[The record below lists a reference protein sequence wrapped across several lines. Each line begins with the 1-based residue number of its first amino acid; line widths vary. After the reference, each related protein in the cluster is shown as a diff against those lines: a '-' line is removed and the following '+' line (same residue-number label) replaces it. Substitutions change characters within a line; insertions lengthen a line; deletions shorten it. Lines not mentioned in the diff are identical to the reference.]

1 MKNYNKKQLE
11 DLLIEIINE
20 NVEQPNLNYSSLRAK
35 IKIETKETKKPK
47 LFATYKSK
55 LIFTCSLALI
65 MIISIIGITTINK
78 YSIFYQDTS
87 LTSTLLNENTLLDN
101 RNNSYEGISIYN
113 LLLNKDESSSYLV
126 EAHLTN
132 NESDYYCAYLS
143 KSMINKVNSYF
154 DNNEI
159 LDSNKF
165 LEFEKFTKY
174 RGINDIF
181 LKYSYYQK
189 TKNITTDNIKWV
201 KYSKKDEV
209 KDVVGKYHLSL
220 IIKIQNFKNIW
231 DLTTK
236 QNLSSLITVIT
247 EIDLSKEEAL
257 LEEGRYLINVK
268 EKLTNDLNISSSYFI
283 LNSALI
289 KTFDNKDYLEGIIP
303 LWYNIYLE
311 NEEEFGNNLEHVK
324 ELKDVLDLIEPY
336 KSFEINIRDEVK
348 NIYKYYYDYV
358 SMQNFFGF

>member
-35 IKIETKETKKPK
+35 IKIETKETKRPK

-87 LTSTLLNENTLLDN
+87 LSNTLLNENALLDN

-143 KSMINKVNSYF
+143 KSIINKVNSYF
-154 DNNEI
+154 DKNNI
-159 LDSNKF
+159 
-165 LEFEKFTKY
+165 EKNIDYIEYKKHTDY
-174 RGINDIF
+174 YGINDIF

-189 TKNITTDNIKWV
+189 MKNITTDNIKWV

-220 IIKIQNFKNIW
+220 IIKIQNFKNVL

-257 LEEGRYLINVK
+257 LEKGRYLINVK
-268 EKLTNDLNISSSYFI
+268 EKLTNDLNISSSY
-283 LNSALI
+283 LSWNSALI